1 MDEVINMKRIL
12 VMILVLSIVL
22 CGCGKVSGAKLEIGE
37 SAIYSRAEIQAA
49 MNVVKNH
56 FRQGFEGCTLLNIRY
71 DEEESRSAA
80 LDWAEQYNAKEAIV
94 LYSDFLVIGN
104 RNPTLNGNSK
114 YENWSWVLVRNPFG
128 SWELKTS
135 GYG

>member
-37 SAIYSRAEIQAA
+37 SAIYSRAEIQSA

-80 LDWAEQYNAKEAIV
+80 LD
-94 LYSDFLVIGN
+94 
-104 RNPTLNGNSK
+104 
-114 YENWSWVLVRNPFG
+114 
-128 SWELKTS
+128 
-135 GYG
+135 